1 MAITYPLSLPTN
13 IGMASI
19 ELRTK
24 NTVAVSSSP
33 FTYKQTV
40 HAYDGQMWEADISL
54 PPMNRD
60 DAESWIA
67 FLMSL
72 KGRYGTF
79 LLYDPA
85 AKVPRGTMRN
95 SDITDVNGSAGDDTI
110 SLNATSGK
118 TLKAGDYIQIGT
130 GVNSALHKVLVDFTA
145 TGTDADLEI
154 WPKLRKAHTD
164 ETNVSVETAVGLFR
178 LSMNE
183 TSWSVNDASFYGIS
197 FGAAEVVG

>member
-1 MAITYPLSLPTN
+1 MAISYPLSLPTN

-19 ELRTK
+19 ELRAK

-40 HAYDGQMWEADISL
+40 YAYDGQMWEADVTL

-79 LLYDPA
+79 LLNDPSA
-85 AKVPRGTMRN
+85 TSVRGT
-95 SDITDVNGSAGDDTI
+95 
-110 SLNATSGK
+110 ATSATITGSVGDSSVTVTMTG
-118 TLKAGDYIQIGT
+118 TLKAGDYLQLGSGNDST
-130 GVNSALHKVLVDFTA
+130 LHKVLADKSGS
-145 TGTDADLEI
+145 GTLEI
-154 WPKLRKAHTD
+154 WPKLRKARSS
-164 ETNVSVETAVGLFR
+164 VSADLTSASGLFR
-178 LSMNE
+178 LASNE
-183 TSWSVNDASFYGIS
+183 TAWSVNDASFYGIS
-197 FGAAEVVG
+197 FGATEVVG

>member
-1 MAITYPLSLPTN
+1 MAISYPLSLPTN

-19 ELRTK
+19 ELRAK

-40 HAYDGQMWEADISL
+40 YAYDGQMWEADVTL

-79 LLYDPA
+79 LLNDPSA
-85 AKVPRGTMRN
+85 TSVRGTAT
-95 SDITDVNGSAGDDTI
+95 SATITGSAGDSSVTV
-110 SLNATSGK
+110 TMSG
-118 TLKAGDYIQIGT
+118 TLKAGDYLQLGSGNDST
-130 GVNSALHKVLVDFTA
+130 LHKVLADKSGS
-145 TGTDADLEI
+145 GTLEI
-154 WPKLRKAHTD
+154 WPKLRK
-164 ETNVSVETAVGLFR
+164 VRSSVTADLTSARGLFR
-178 LSMNE
+178 LASNE

-197 FGAAEVVG
+197 FGATEVVG

>member
-1 MAITYPLSLPTN
+1 MAISYPLSLPTN

-19 ELRTK
+19 ELRAK

-40 HAYDGQMWEADISL
+40 YAYDGQMWEADVTL

-79 LLYDPA
+79 LLNDPSA
-85 AKVPRGTMRN
+85 TSVRGTAT
-95 SDITDVNGSAGDDTI
+95 SATITGSAGDSSVTV
-110 SLNATSGK
+110 TMSG
-118 TLKAGDYIQIGT
+118 TLKAGDYIQLGT
-130 GVNSALHKVLVDFTA
+130 ANDATLHKVLVDKSGS
-145 TGTDADLEI
+145 GTLEI
-154 WPKLRKAHTD
+154 WPKLRKARSS
-164 ETNVSVETAVGLFR
+164 VSADLTSASGLFR
-178 LSMNE
+178 LASNE
-183 TSWSVNDASFYGIS
+183 TAWSVNDASFYGIS
-197 FGAAEVVG
+197 FGATEVVG

>member
-1 MAITYPLSLPTN
+1 MAISYPLSLPTN

-19 ELRTK
+19 ELRAK

-40 HAYDGQMWEADISL
+40 YAYDGQMWEADVTL

-79 LLYDPA
+79 LLNDPSA
-85 AKVPRGTMRN
+85 TSVRGTAT
-95 SDITDVNGSAGDDTI
+95 SATITGAAGDSSVTV
-110 SLNATSGK
+110 TMTG
-118 TLKAGDYIQIGT
+118 TLKAGDYIQLGT
-130 GVNSALHKVLVDFTA
+130 ASDATLHKVLVDKSGS
-145 TGTDADLEI
+145 GTLEI
-154 WPKLRKAHTD
+154 WPKLRKARS
-164 ETNVSVETAVGLFR
+164 SVTADLSSSSGVFRLASNETA
-178 LSMNE
+178 
-183 TSWSVNDASFYGIS
+183 WSVNDASFYGIS
-197 FGAAEVVG
+197 FGAVEVVG

>member
-1 MAITYPLSLPTN
+1 MAISYPLSLPTN

-19 ELRTK
+19 ELRAK

-40 HAYDGQMWEADISL
+40 YAYDGQMWEADVTL

-79 LLYDPA
+79 LLNDPSA
-85 AKVPRGTMRN
+85 TSVRGTAT
-95 SDITDVNGSAGDDTI
+95 SATITGSAGDSSVTV
-110 SLNATSGK
+110 TMSG
-118 TLKAGDYIQIGT
+118 TLKAGDYIQLGT
-130 GVNSALHKVLVDFTA
+130 ASDATLHKVLVDKSGS
-145 TGTDADLEI
+145 GTLEI
-154 WPKLRKAHTD
+154 WPKLRKARSS
-164 ETNVSVETAVGLFR
+164 VSADLTSASGVFRLASNETA
-178 LSMNE
+178 
-183 TSWSVNDASFYGIS
+183 WSVNDASFYGIS
-197 FGAAEVVG
+197 FGATEVVG

>member
-1 MAITYPLSLPTN
+1 MAISYPLSLPTN

-19 ELRTK
+19 ELRAK

-40 HAYDGQMWEADISL
+40 YAYDGQMWEADVTL

-79 LLYDPA
+79 LLNDPSA
-85 AKVPRGTMRN
+85 TSVRGTAT
-95 SDITDVNGSAGDDTI
+95 SATITGSAGDSSVTV
-110 SLNATSGK
+110 TMSG
-118 TLKAGDYIQIGT
+118 TLKAGDYLQLGSGNDST
-130 GVNSALHKVLVDFTA
+130 LHKVLADKSGS
-145 TGTDADLEI
+145 GTLEI
-154 WPKLRKAHTD
+154 WPKLRKD
-164 ETNVSVETAVGLFR
+164 RSSVSADLTSASGLFR
-178 LSMNE
+178 LASNE
-183 TSWSVNDASFYGIS
+183 TAWSVNDASFYGIS
-197 FGAAEVVG
+197 FGATEVVG

>member
-1 MAITYPLSLPTN
+1 MAISYPLDLPTN

-19 ELRTK
+19 ELRAK

-40 HAYDGQMWEADISL
+40 YAYDGQMWEADVTL

-79 LLYDPA
+79 LLNDPSA
-85 AKVPRGTMRN
+85 TSVRGTAT
-95 SDITDVNGSAGDDTI
+95 SATITGSAGDSSVTV
-110 SLNATSGK
+110 TMSG
-118 TLKAGDYIQIGT
+118 TLKAGDYLQLGSGNDST
-130 GVNSALHKVLVDFTA
+130 LHKVLADKSGS
-145 TGTDADLEI
+145 GTLEI
-154 WPKLRKAHTD
+154 WPKLRK
-164 ETNVSVETAVGLFR
+164 VRSSVTADLTSARGLFR
-178 LSMNE
+178 LASNE
-183 TSWSVNDASFYGIS
+183 TAWSVNDASFYGIS
-197 FGAAEVVG
+197 FGATEVVV

>member
-1 MAITYPLSLPTN
+1 MAISYPLSLPTN

-19 ELRTK
+19 ELRAK

-40 HAYDGQMWEADISL
+40 YAYDGQMWEADVTL

-79 LLYDPA
+79 LLNDPSA
-85 AKVPRGTMRN
+85 TSVRGTAT
-95 SDITDVNGSAGDDTI
+95 SATITGSAGDSSVTV
-110 SLNATSGK
+110 TMSG
-118 TLKAGDYIQIGT
+118 TLKAGDYIQLGSGNDST
-130 GVNSALHKVLVDFTA
+130 LHKVLADKSGS
-145 TGTDADLEI
+145 GTLEI
-154 WPKLRKAHTD
+154 WPKLRKVRSS
-164 ETNVSVETAVGLFR
+164 VSADLTSASGLFR
-178 LSMNE
+178 LASNE
-183 TSWSVNDASFYGIS
+183 TAWSVNDASFYGIS
-197 FGAAEVVG
+197 FGATEVVG